1 MLCRVLGCRTRS
13 ESADYEYAKTGTL
26 AVLGKDMSMVQRKL
40 HLVLLGLVFLAYP
53 PAWADAHGPA
63 FGYSTTVLGAGDT
76 GIELAVMRRLG
87 TTMLGPVVSY
97 GLRQNLQL
105 SVSAPFHLNHGEHP
119 VGRFDALMPGVPA
132 VEGLVSW
139 RVYHK
144 LSGVAKRNEATLF
157 GGFSATTQQL
167 PRTDGRP
174 LEREP
179 GYYGAASAARITRRY
194 YVSAGAGYE
203 YYGAWNSGNLDR
215 QSSTFLSSFVVGWRP
230 PAFDRDYPKPDVR
243 FFLETTG
250 DWVGQASRDLAQIT
264 GGPPP
269 PPHTHI
275 IRAAAAQTGVGVLP
289 NSGGSGIFS
298 GPSGLFT
305 YKNMGFQGG
314 VQFALRDQRN
324 GSQPAERYRVVIGVS
339 YFFLGGKK

>member
-1 MLCRVLGCRTRS
+1 VTGKRDWSRS
-13 ESADYEYAKTGTL
+13 RHRFGL
-26 AVLGKDMSMVQRKL
+26 A
-40 HLVLLGLVFLAYP
+40 LLGLLSLTG
-53 PAWADAHGPA
+53 PAWGDAHGPA
-63 FGYSTTVLGAGDT
+63 FGYSTTVLGVGDIS
-76 GIELAVMRRLG
+76 IELAIMRRLG
-87 TTMLGPVVSY
+87 TTMLGPEVSY

-105 SVSAPFHLNHGEHP
+105 SVSAPFHVNHGEHP
-119 VGRFDALMPGVPA
+119 VGRFDPLMPGVPA
-132 VEGLVSW
+132 VEGMAAW

-144 LSGVAKRNEATLF
+144 LSGVATRNEGTLF
-157 GGFSATTQQL
+157 GGFSATTQDL

-174 LEREP
+174 LQQAP
-179 GYYGAASAARITRRY
+179 GFYGAGAVARITRRY

-203 YYGAWNSGNLDR
+203 YFGTWNSGDLDR

-250 DWVGQASRDLAQIT
+250 DWVGQASRDPAQNT

-269 PPHTHI
+269 PPHNHGY
-275 IRAAAAQTGVGVLP
+275 RPAAAQSGGGAVVLP

-314 VQFALRDQRN
+314 MQFALRDQRN
-324 GSQPAERYRVVIGVS
+324 GTQPAERYRVVIGVS

>member
-1 MLCRVLGCRTRS
+1 VANGRLWDILRRR
-13 ESADYEYAKTGTL
+13 A
-26 AVLGKDMSMVQRKL
+26 RF
-40 HLVLLGLVFLAYP
+40 VLLGLLFLARP
-53 PAWADAHGPA
+53 LWGDAHGPA
-63 FGYSTTVLGAGDT
+63 FGYSTSVLGVGDV
-76 GIELAVMRRLG
+76 GVEVAVMRRLG
-87 TTMLGPVVSY
+87 TNMLGPDVSY

-105 SVSAPFHLNHGEHP
+105 SISAPFHLNHGEHP
-119 VGRFDALMPGVPA
+119 VGRFDPLMPGVPA
-132 VEGLVSW
+132 LEGLVAW
-139 RVYHK
+139 RFYHK
-144 LSGVAKRNEATLF
+144 LAGVATRNEATLF

-179 GYYGAASAARITRRY
+179 GYYGAAAAARITRRY

-250 DWVGQASRDLAQIT
+250 DWVGQASRDPTQDT

-269 PPHTHI
+269 PPHNHGYHP
-275 IRAAAAQTGVGVLP
+275 AAQSGGAAVVLP

-314 VQFALRDQRN
+314 MQFGLRDQRN
-324 GSQPAERYRVVIGVS
+324 GSQPAERFRVMIGVS
-339 YFFLGGKK
+339 YFFLGGKR